1 VQCLHLC
8 VEAPEGVGPCRYPR
22 AAIDAALVRFIAITP
37 AYSVPGPTC
46 AAGLPPVHT
55 NEFPVR
61 EALLTQFLR
70 QKQLRAHS
78 NAARTHRWVVL
89 VPQTK
94 CRLMPLGYTVPLTAN
109 SVPISAK

>member
-1 VQCLHLC
+1 MHLG

-22 AAIDAALVRFIAITP
+22 AAIDAALVRFIAIIP

-55 NEFPVR
+55 NEFSVR

-70 QKQLRAHS
+70 QKQLRAK
-78 NAARTHRWVVL
+78 ARLRARIDGWSTAD
-89 VPQTK
+89 K
-94 CRLMPLGYTVPLTAN
+94 VPLDAAGLCGTSRCQ